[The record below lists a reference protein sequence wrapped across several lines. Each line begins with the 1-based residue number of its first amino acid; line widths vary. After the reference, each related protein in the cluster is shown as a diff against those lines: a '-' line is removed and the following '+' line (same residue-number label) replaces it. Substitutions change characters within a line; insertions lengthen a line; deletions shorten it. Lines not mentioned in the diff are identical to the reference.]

1 MAKKVLQMTA
11 LISRFREKYFLRR
24 SMLKL
29 RGIKLSDS
37 SNVLLNYMTPRHTE
51 EDDESLILMNP
62 ITIDFAQ
69 RNSYN
74 LLLPG
79 TQNSLLN
86 SKDSTIILERSA
98 EGIRLEQEL
107 LLTDRNRSEY
117 ESMIKPLMQIME
129 KAGKSNESSF
139 DQSCVQGM
147 RMRTPRED
155 QKENA
160 PLGANSHQF

>member
-86 SKDSTIILERSA
+86 SKDSTINLERSA

-107 LLTDRNRSEY
+107 LPAALHALIVDLLEHET
-117 ESMIKPLMQIME
+117 IAKL
-129 KAGKSNESSF
+129 
-139 DQSCVQGM
+139 
-147 RMRTPRED
+147 
-155 QKENA
+155 
-160 PLGANSHQF
+160 